1 MSGRPL
7 APCRLVLA
15 AGLLLAGAAFGL
27 AAWEPGVAMSQPL
40 QLGRPAPE
48 LAGGPWIA
56 SEPLTTE
63 RLRGRVVLVEF
74 WTYG

>member
-1 MSGRPL
+1 VSGRAL
-7 APCRLVLA
+7 ARCRLVLA
-15 AGLLLAGAAFGL
+15 TWLLLTGAAGGL
-27 AAWEPGVAMSQPL
+27 AACDPGVAMGQPL

>member
-1 MSGRPL
+1 
-7 APCRLVLA
+7 
-15 AGLLLAGAAFGL
+15 
-27 AAWEPGVAMSQPL
+27 L

-48 LAGGPWIA
+48 LTGGPWIA